1 MKWWEI
7 VLEIL
12 KYVLPALVVLLAA
25 YLLLK
30 RMLDAQLQMRAMKYK
45 QQTTEST
52 MSLKMQAYER
62 IALFCER
69 VSLPQLLFRIRGEGL
84 SAEQHRASLLMAIQQ
99 EYEHNFSQQ
108 IYVSPSLWKIVETT
122 KEKMVELV
130 NVIGADAPAGTD
142 GGQRRR
148 HYLTQYEQ
156 RGVDPTRLALEA
168 VKKEVAL
175 YL

>member
-12 KYVLPALVVLLAA
+12 KYILPAVVVLLTAIF
-25 YLLLK
+25 LLR
-30 RMLDAQLQMRAMKYK
+30 RMLNAQLQMRSMKYK
-45 QQTTEST
+45 QENTEAT

-84 SAEQHRASLLMAIQQ
+84 SSEQHRASLLMAIQQ

-108 IYVSPSLWKIVETT
+108 IYVSQSLWKIVEAT

-130 NVIGADAPAGTD
+130 NVIGTD
-142 GGQRRR
+142 VPTGAEGAQRRR